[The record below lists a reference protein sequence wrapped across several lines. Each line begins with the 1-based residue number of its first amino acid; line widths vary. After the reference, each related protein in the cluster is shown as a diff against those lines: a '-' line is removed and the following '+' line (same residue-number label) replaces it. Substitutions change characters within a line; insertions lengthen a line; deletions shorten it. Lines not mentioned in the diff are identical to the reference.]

1 MLHISILPPP
11 SAGLDLAL
19 LLRPDCLSVCLSV
32 PLTTRVTT
40 PTTTTQSLPYLH
52 LVVFSMHII
61 HPNSPELPG
70 SLLSS
75 KQARAEAPTNT
86 NTDLQADMPDAIL
99 DDISHRRFNPLR
111 SSWVLV
117 SPHRT
122 KRPWQGAQEA
132 AVKSELPDYDESVR
146 LKRRMFRY
154 RCTNPLTGVVVLSL
168 SRQQTRA
175 RRLKSQ
181 IRQNIRLRQR
191 LLGCEGATGTL

>member
-1 MLHISILPPP
+1 M
-11 SAGLDLAL
+11 
-19 LLRPDCLSVCLSV
+19 
-32 PLTTRVTT
+32 TT
-40 PTTTTQSLPYLH
+40 PTTPQSLPYLH

-86 NTDLQADMPDAIL
+86 NSNNTDLQADMPDAIL

-122 KRPWQGAQEA
+122 KRPWQGAQES

-146 LKRRMFRY
+146 LSGERF
-154 RCTNPLTGVVVLSL
+154 V
-168 SRQQTRA
+168 RA
-175 RRLKSQ
+175 GQ
-181 IRQNIRLRQR
+181 IH
-191 LLGCEGATGTL
+191 